1 MATITNNKAI
11 AMSQTEAASLLV
23 TPMALGELSLDDA
36 KHVIRFMRPKRM
48 LEGTVFIKENEAA
61 HTDYM
66 LLVLKG
72 EVTVEGEISSSVQ
85 ENLIV
90 SVIGP
95 GSLIGEMGIL
105 DGAPRSATCTAATD
119 VTVAVLARDDLKR
132 LMEQNPKV
140 AARFLMAVSTRM
152 AERLRETTRKLK
164 SFSQVNRALQQELGA
179 VMNNRT
185 GTTGGMRVK

>member
-1 MATITNNKAI
+1 MVTTTYNKAI
-11 AMSQTEAASLLV
+11 AMSQTDAASLLV

-36 KHVIRFMRPKRM
+36 KQVISFMRPKRI

-72 EVTVEGEISSSVQ
+72 VTVEGEISSVQ

-90 SVIGP
+90 SVMGP

-105 DGAPRSATCTAATD
+105 DGAPRSATCTASTD

-132 LMEQNPKV
+132 LMEQTPKWQ
-140 AARFLMAVSTRM
+140 RGF
-152 AERLRETTRKLK
+152 
-164 SFSQVNRALQQELGA
+164 
-179 VMNNRT
+179 
-185 GTTGGMRVK
+185 

>member
-1 MATITNNKAI
+1 MATTTYNKAI
-11 AMSQTEAASLLV
+11 AMAQTDAASLLV

-36 KHVIRFMRPKRM
+36 KHVISFMRPKRI

-72 EVTVEGEISSSVQ
+72 EVTVEGEISSVQ

-90 SVIGP
+90 SVMGP

-105 DGAPRSATCTAATD
+105 DGAPRSATCTASTD

-140 AARFLMAVSTRM
+140 AARFLMAVSTSM

-185 GTTGGMRVK
+185 GTTGGIRVK

>member
-1 MATITNNKAI
+1 MVTTTYNKAI
-11 AMSQTEAASLLV
+11 AMSQTDAASLLV

-36 KHVIRFMRPKRM
+36 KQVISFMRPKRI

-72 EVTVEGEISSSVQ
+72 EVTVEGEISSVQ

-90 SVIGP
+90 SVMGP

-105 DGAPRSATCTAATD
+105 DGAPRSATCTASTD

-185 GTTGGMRVK
+185 GTTGGIRVK

>member
-1 MATITNNKAI
+1 MVTTTYNKAI
-11 AMSQTEAASLLV
+11 AMSQTDAASLLV

-36 KHVIRFMRPKRM
+36 KQVISFMRPKRI

-72 EVTVEGEISSSVQ
+72 EVTVEGEISSVQ

-90 SVIGP
+90 SVMGP

-105 DGAPRSATCTAATD
+105 DGAPRSATCTASTD